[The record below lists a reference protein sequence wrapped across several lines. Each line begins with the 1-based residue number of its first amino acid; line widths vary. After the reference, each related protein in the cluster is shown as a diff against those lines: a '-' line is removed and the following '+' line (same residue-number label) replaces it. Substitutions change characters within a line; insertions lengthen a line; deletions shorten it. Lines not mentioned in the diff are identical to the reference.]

1 MISAISPVCLGTLI
15 SGRQL
20 CELLHA
26 LMFMLTSDDSCG
38 SHDKKTR
45 SVMTCTTNLV
55 PTLPLHV
62 NITCIQVV
70 PNLYATAPSALC
82 ILCRYS
88 EAL

>member
-38 SHDKKTR
+38 SHDNKLDQLRPVQQIFYQIYLYMSLSHAYKLHQTF
-45 SVMTCTTNLV
+45 MQL
-55 PTLPLHV
+55 LPL
-62 NITCIQVV
+62 
-70 PNLYATAPSALC
+70 LYVLH
-82 ILCRYS
+82 RYF